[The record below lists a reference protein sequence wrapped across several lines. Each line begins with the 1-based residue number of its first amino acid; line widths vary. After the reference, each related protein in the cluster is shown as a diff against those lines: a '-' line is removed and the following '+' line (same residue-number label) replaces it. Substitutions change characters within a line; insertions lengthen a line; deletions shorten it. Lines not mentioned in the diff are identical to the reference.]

1 MRVINRKFNRDYQE
15 IEKFE
20 AGIALAGAEVKSVRA
35 RNIRLEDAFVKIIGS
50 EVYLVNAD
58 IPIYQFA
65 RPQGYEA
72 KRTRKLLLHKKEI
85 LRLKG
90 KLSGG
95 SKLTIAPVSCYN
107 KGPNFK
113 VEIALVKARG
123 EIGTKKLEKKRTIE
137 RDEKKMAK
145 EYLRS

>member
-1 MRVINRKFNRDYQE
+1 MKIINRKFNRKYQE

-20 AGIALAGAEVKSVRA
+20 AGISLIGAEVKSVRA
-35 RNIRLEDAFVKIIGS
+35 KNIRLDDAFVKIIGD

-58 IPIYQFA
+58 IPVYQYS
-65 RPQGYEA
+65 RPQGYDS

-95 SKLTIAPVSCYN
+95 AKLTMAPVSCYN

-113 VEIALVKARG
+113 IEIALVKARG